1 MIKAVK
7 VKVWDFR
14 GGLAALHPVI
24 ALASAEKLIGVN
36 VFVAIPNDCVCYL
49 EDCSL
54 QSPPPPTPSLYLFL
68 VGAINKKLA
77 YIFSVGKG
85 LAKCEGGGRSIF
97 NARRC
102 ELN

>member
-54 QSPPPPTPSLYLFL
+54 QSPPSLYLFL
-68 VGAINKKLA
+68 VGAINKKTGI
-77 YIFSVGKG
+77 YIFCWKG
-85 LAKCEGGGRSIF
+85 VSKMGGGW
-97 NARRC
+97 AQY
-102 ELN
+102 L